1 MSTDTTTKPAIDER
15 LANAVSSSNLSPQR
29 DSTLPLN
36 TLDLITAAG
45 WTKGTASLVLG
56 RALLA
61 VEAEWD
67 ASEQPRAPRE
77 HDILALI
84 STMPMQVDMTDDE
97 GKPVLDAVGRPRQ
110 VHTTAKQ
117 RNAMGRA
124 QAAEWYEKER
134 VRIIGRM
141 RTLPL
146 AQHALAAWAT
156 QRSIRDPEAKALALL
171 AWWLDHRCPKCLG
184 TMLDPV
190 SVGGRGSCRV
200 CTLCQGL
207 GERPLPFDDRYT
219 QDGRLMERGM
229 IEARHDAMK
238 KIRGF
243 MSRGEHHA

>member
-1 MSTDTTTKPAIDER
+1 MSTEEATKPAIDER

-67 ASEQPRAPRE
+67 ASEQPRVPRE

-84 STMPMQVDMTDDE
+84 STMPLQVDMTDDE
-97 GKPVLDAVGRPRQ
+97 GKAVLDAAGRPRQ

-117 RNAMGRA
+117 RTAMGRA
-124 QAAEWYEKER
+124 QAAEWYEQER
-134 VRIIGRM
+134 VRIISRM
-141 RTLPL
+141 RTLPK
-146 AQHALAAWAT
+146 AVDALAKWA
-156 QRSIRDPEAKALALL
+156 RFKGMRDAEPKALSLL

-200 CTLCQGL
+200 CTQCQGL
-207 GERPLPFDDRYT
+207 GERPLPFDDRHT
-219 QDGRLMERGM
+219 QDGRIMERAM
-229 IEARHDAMK
+229 IAARHDAMQ